1 MALLRADMEE
11 MWVFG
16 YGSLM
21 WRPGFEYVE
30 VKHAR
35 LHGLHRRLCIYSH
48 VHRGTPERPGLVLGL
63 DQGGSCQGMVFRVE
77 KTLQT
82 EVLAYLREREMM
94 NKVYYESI
102 RRVRC
107 DDGTV
112 VKALCYCAVRD
123 HAQFAPSMGM
133 DATVRQV
140 LGAVGQSGRNED
152 YVISTV
158 EKIKAMGAR
167 DPSLERVADALRKAI
182 AAV

>member
-1 MALLRADMEE
+1 MEE

-30 VKHAR
+30 AKHAK

-48 VHRGTPERPGLVLGL
+48 VHRGTPQRPGLVLGL
-63 DQGGSCQGMVFRVE
+63 DKGGSCQGMVFRVE
-77 KTLQT
+77 RAMQT

-94 NKVYYESI
+94 NGVYYEAM

-107 DDGTV
+107 DDGST

-123 HAQFAPSMGM
+123 HVQFAPVIGM
-133 DATVRQV
+133 DATIRQV
-140 LGAVGQSGRNED
+140 HGAVGQSGRNED
-152 YVISTV
+152 YVLSTV
-158 EKIKAMGAR
+158 EKIQAMGAR
-167 DPSLERVADALRKAI
+167 DRELERVANALRKVI
-182 AAV
+182 AVG